1 VTKLLVYLMNGEP
14 MESRFLEVDGH
25 RLAFALATGR
35 ASVVLIHGIPTHS
48 YLWRNVAPALV
59 TAGLPTI
66 AVDLL
71 GYGRSDKPVGVDLG
85 IAAQA
90 RMLATALRLLNWRG
104 GAIVGHDIGGGVAQL
119 LAVNHSDLVRG
130 LVLVD
135 TIAYDSFPE
144 PGIARLKEPAWD
156 AILGAPDFD
165 LKKGLTKG
173 FMRGM
178 VNSERVTPEL
188 IAAYER
194 PFQGVEGRLAYL
206 RAARALRTE
215 ELASQM
221 DAVEHLKIPTLIIWG
236 AEDPFQPR
244 RYGERLAKAMP
255 NARLD
260 VITGAS
266 HFLPEDAPEPLA
278 QRIVSFAEGRF

>member
-1 VTKLLVYLMNGEP
+1 MSSEP
-14 MESRFLEVDGH
+14 AEPRFLQVDGH
-25 RLAFALATGR
+25 RLAFVVAAGE
-35 ASVVLIHGIPTHS
+35 ASVVLIHGIPTFS
-48 YLWRNVAPALV
+48 YLWRNVAPAL
-59 TAGLPTI
+59 TMAGLRTI

-71 GYGRSDKPVGVDLG
+71 GYGRSDKPTGVDLG

-90 RMLATALRLLNWRG
+90 RMLATALRLLNCRG
-104 GAIVGHDIGGGVAQL
+104 GTIIGHDIGGGVAQL
-119 LAVNHSDLVRG
+119 LAIDHPDLVHR

-156 AILGAPDFD
+156 AILGAADFD

-173 FMRGM
+173 FRRGM
-178 VNSERVTPEL
+178 VHSERVTPDL

-215 ELASQM
+215 ELASRM
-221 DAVEHLKIPTLIIWG
+221 DAVERLKIPTLIVWG
-236 AEDPFQPR
+236 AEDPFQPL
-244 RYGERLAKAMP
+244 RYGERLANAMP
-255 NARLD
+255 CARLD
-260 VITGAS
+260 IIMGAS
-266 HFLPEDAPEPLA
+266 HFLPEDAPEVLA
-278 QRIVSFAEGRF
+278 QRIVSFATGHAK